1 MDLLT
6 VLKTHKEKYPAMVA
20 RDAAKLI
27 YQAVLGPGHLG
38 RAGTPKVEYIAKE
51 MASAAKR
58 DIPLCES
65 IGNGIVRLNLD
76 SIHNQLRPE
85 TVHHL
90 FLHTAKAHTGS
101 LEQLKEQLALFAESD
116 LFPAEDISAEL
127 QKLQDSDYAPV
138 SHSQPY
144 HEAYDPH
151 YRLILEEFTT
161 ILPLLT
167 AIDLRLQG
175 NSRTLLAIDGRCA
188 GGKSTL
194 AAFLE
199 ELYGCDVIH
208 MDDFFLPFERKT
220 AERLAEAGG
229 NVDRERFYQEVI
241 LPYESAEPITYGVY
255 DCSCG
260 QITRLRSAAQTA
272 LLIVE
277 GSYCLHPLM
286 AKSYDLKVFV
296 SCESETQSQRILAR
310 DGEVFYRRFVEEWI
324 PMEEHYFKEFDIE
337 KSCDFKINT

>member
-1 MDLLT
+1 MNLMS
-6 VLKTHKEKYPAMVA
+6 VLQAHKEKYPAMVA
-20 RDAAKLI
+20 QDAAKLI

-51 MASAAKR
+51 MATAAKR
-58 DIPLCES
+58 DIPLYES

-76 SIHNQLRPE
+76 SLENQLRPE
-85 TVHHL
+85 TVHQL
-90 FLHTAKAHTGS
+90 FLRTAKAHTGS
-101 LEQLKEQLALFAESD
+101 LEQLKEQLALFADSG
-116 LFPAEDISAEL
+116 LFPAETVSAEL

-151 YRLILEEFTT
+151 YRLILEEFTE

-175 NSRTLLAIDGRCA
+175 GGRTLLAIDGRCA
-188 GGKSTL
+188 SGKSTL
-194 AAFLE
+194 AALLE
-199 ELYGCDVIH
+199 EIYGCDVIH

-229 NVDRERFYQEVI
+229 NIDRERFYQEVI
-241 LPYESAEPITYGVY
+241 LPYEAAEPISYGVY

-260 QITRLRSAAQTA
+260 QISRLRSAAQA
-272 LLIVE
+272 PLLIVE

-286 AKSYDLKVFV
+286 QKSYDLKVFV
-296 SCESETQSQRILAR
+296 SCAPEAQSQRILTR
-310 DGEVFYRRFVEEWI
+310 DGEAYHKRFVEEWI
-324 PMEEHYFKEFDIE
+324 PMEEHYISQFGIE
-337 KSCDFKINT
+337 EICDFKIKI